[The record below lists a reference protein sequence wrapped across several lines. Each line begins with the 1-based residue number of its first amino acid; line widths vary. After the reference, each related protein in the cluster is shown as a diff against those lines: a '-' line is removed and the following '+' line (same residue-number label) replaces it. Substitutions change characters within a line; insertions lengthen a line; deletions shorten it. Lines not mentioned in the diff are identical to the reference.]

1 MAALLSYPLPPS
13 LFIQT
18 WDFNMM
24 NFILMRKVYVLARWN
39 SFNFHVMSPRW
50 KCLCCVPHP
59 QIKLLFS
66 VTSSFK
72 FISIF
77 ILQNYWKVPT
87 HVLSWWWKLN
97 SKLLNA
103 CSLQNFDFQMGL
115 SMWYEEGKIFWW
127 LHLGKIFKWEFFQ
140 LYNIKLG
147 NL

>member
-1 MAALLSYPLPPS
+1 MAALLSCPLPPS

-18 WDFNMM
+18 WDFNIM
-24 NFILMRKVYVLARWN
+24 NFILMRKVYVLARWH

-59 QIKLLFS
+59 QIKLSFL

-77 ILQNYWKVPT
+77 ILQNYWK
-87 HVLSWWWKLN
+87 LN

-103 CSLQNFDFQMGL
+103 CSLENFDFQMGL
-115 SMWYEEGKIFWW
+115 SMWYGEGKIFWW